1 MQVKAKKNKSVYEV
15 LKEMFKNLDF
25 LGSEMDSQHN
35 YANIK
40 LFKSI
45 FGTILSIIFVGLLL
59 NYTIYKLENMR
70 TVNDTNIM

>member
-1 MQVKAKKNKSVYEV
+1 
-15 LKEMFKNLDF
+15 
-25 LGSEMDSQHN
+25 MDSEYN

-40 LFKSI
+40 LFKSL

-59 NYTIYKLENMR
+59 NYTVYKLENMR